1 MLVDAQNLTNIFY
14 VTIQCLCLISLRF
27 SAHVLVPSISLA
39 PLHLVSV
46 VHLAELIVVGDL
58 VDYFLVE

>member
-1 MLVDAQNLTNIFY
+1 MLVNAQNLTDIFY

-27 SAHVLVPSISLA
+27 SVHVLVPSMPYA